1 MQSVSQF
8 LNMGGY
14 AGFVWTAWGLAALMI
29 GLLVWTSL
37 RDLRAREAEIAAL
50 EASAPHRRPKDAGE
64 TS

>member
-14 AGFVWTAWGLAALMI
+14 GGFVWTAWGLAALVI
-29 GLLVWTSL
+29 GGLVWTSL

-50 EASAPHRRPKDAGE
+50 EATAPHRRPKGGGE
-64 TS
+64 AS